1 MARVQLVIPDE
12 DRAKFVQQAKKE
24 GLSLSAWLRT
34 AAREKL
40 EKQQDRRPFE
50 SVEELEDFYKRID
63 ARHEAEGLGPEPDWE
78 EHKRVIN
85 HTAEECAGRR
95 SEQYAGHRLGYRRLE
110 RPSR

>member
-12 DRAKFVQQAKKE
+12 DRARFVQQAKKE

-50 SVEELEDFYKRID
+50 SVEELEDFYKRI
-63 ARHEAEGLGPEPDWE
+63 E
-78 EHKRVIN
+78 RV
-85 HTAEECAGRR
+85 TKQKDSVR
-95 SEQYAGHRLGYRRLE
+95 SPIGKSTSE
-110 RPSR
+110 